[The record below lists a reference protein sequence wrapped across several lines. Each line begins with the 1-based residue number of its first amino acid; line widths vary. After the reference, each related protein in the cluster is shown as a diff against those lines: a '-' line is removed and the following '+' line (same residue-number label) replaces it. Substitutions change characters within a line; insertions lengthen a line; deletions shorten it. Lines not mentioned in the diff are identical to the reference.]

1 MDAVTIGKIV
11 GVGVGLLAIAGFLY
25 RFSALQTTQ
34 TLEIKALQM
43 DCKRMN
49 ETIEK
54 TNCAQRPL
62 EVCGMKIDRAVEKA
76 ENAEKKIKEQT
87 GYNLQTESKLSNLD
101 GKVTEGFKQ
110 MTAGMA
116 IIQNAFLDIKAG

>member
-43 DCKRMN
+43 ECKEFKN
-49 ETIEK
+49 EIK
-54 TNCAQRPL
+54 LINCAPRPL
-62 EVCGMKIDRAVEKA
+62 EVCKVKIERAVEKA
-76 ENAEKKIKEQT
+76 ENAERKVSKQT
-87 GYNLQTESKLSNLD
+87 DYNLQTKDKLSNLD

-110 MTAGMA
+110 MSAGMA
-116 IIQNAFLDIKAG
+116 IIQNAFMDIKAG

>member
-1 MDAVTIGKIV
+1 MDVLLIIKVAGGIAVAF
-11 GVGVGLLAIAGFLY
+11 GLLAYLY

-34 TLEIKALQM
+34 TLEIKLLQ
-43 DCKRMN
+43 DECKKIN
-49 ETIEK
+49 EIIEK
-54 TNCAQRPL
+54 ANSAKRPL

-76 ENAEKKIKEQT
+76 ENAEKKVKEQT
-87 GYNLQTESKLSNLD
+87 AYNLQTESKLSNLD

-110 MTAGMA
+110 MSAGMA

>member
-1 MDAVTIGKIV
+1 
-11 GVGVGLLAIAGFLY
+11 
-25 RFSALQTTQ
+25 
-34 TLEIKALQM
+34 M

-49 ETIEK
+49 EAIEK
-54 TNCAQRPL
+54 ANCAPRPL

-76 ENAEKKIKEQT
+76 ENAEKKVKEQT
-87 GYNLQTESKLSNLD
+87 VYNLQTESKLSNLD

>member
-34 TLEIKALQM
+34 SLQIQLLKDECKECKNEIKS
-43 DCKRMN
+43 
-49 ETIEK
+49 I
-54 TNCAQRPL
+54 NCAPRPL
-62 EVCGMKIDRAVEKA
+62 EVCAMKINRAVEKA